1 MYKHITKAWLV
12 KLINQACNLNNV
24 TSSNTAD
31 VIKHFITTHY
41 DLKVNESSVTQ
52 NCLETIILLE
62 VLPEFETLLIE
73 VTENHEEFEEFNFKS
88 VKCNLIIE
96 LNHLLYDARLPDG
109 KLSSLAAKLSYK
121 EIDSLAQYYTVKLK
135 RKS

>member
-1 MYKHITKAWLV
+1 MYKHITRAWLI
-12 KLINQACNLNNV
+12 KLINQVCNLTNV

-41 DLKVNESSVTQ
+41 DLKINESSVTQ

-62 VLPEFETLLIE
+62 VLPAFDTLLTE
-73 VTENHEEFEEFNFKS
+73 VIENHEEFDEFDFKS
-88 VKCNLIIE
+88 VKCNLAIE
-96 LNHLLYDARLPDG
+96 LHSLLLDRNLPDG
-109 KLSSLAAKLSYK
+109 KLSSLAANLSYK